1 MSISI
6 NRYVDITSG
15 VGGGAAVAR
24 RQLVG
29 RIVTKSTHLSS
40 DEIFEATSASAV
52 LEKFGNDVTSKEYRR
67 AMAYF
72 SFVNKNI
79 KKPRM
84 LSFVRWD
91 TVTFRPP
98 VFKGNTEPKTPS
110 MLADLKAMGADAGF
124 EIGYGTGAMVNVT
137 FDATAASDFIELAPI
152 IEAAIRTA
160 ATAQPVLATATV
172 QFNAASNRFIITGS
186 INGSTAGEIKFA
198 AASTHD
204 AAQSLGLISGD
215 TESTAGRVGDN
226 AVQTM
231 DRHTNNSDN
240 FGSFLFVDAL
250 DNWQSTTVGSRPQ
263 DIAAWNAALNN
274 KFMFCHYVTPQTATA
289 AWYATFRGFQGMAV
303 TLCQDNASMP
313 SIDDEVFQAQSPME
327 ILAAT
332 DYDSVNGTQNYMFYQ
347 FDGRSFAADAK
358 GKLAP
363 RPGTVGDDATADK
376 MDAYRVNYQ
385 GITMQAGQQIAFYQR
400 GLLMGGSTAAV
411 DMNTYA
417 NEMWLKDAIL
427 TSIMRLFLSLP
438 KVSANEV
445 GRGQV
450 LLNMTEVV
458 DQALS
463 NGTFSVGK
471 PLDQTQKT
479 YITLVT
485 GDDKAWHQVQGSGYW
500 LDANLVKETNHQTG
514 LDEWQFKYILVYSK
528 DDVIRK
534 VIGSDILI

>member
-40 DEIFEATSASAV
+40 DEIFEAASASAV

-67 AMAYF
+67 ATAYF

-91 TVTFRPP
+91 TVSFRPP

-110 MLADLKAMGADAGF
+110 TLAAIKGMTTPGFGIKYGTAATVNFTFDPTGADD
-124 EIGYGTGAMVNVT
+124 Y
-137 FDATAASDFIELAPI
+137 IELASI
-152 IEAAIRTA
+152 MQTALQAA
-160 ATAQPVLATATV
+160 ATSNPVLATATID
-172 QFNAASNRFIITGS
+172 FNVAANRFIITGGAG
-186 INGSTAGEIKFA
+186 GSTAGELVVEVG
-198 AASTHD
+198 STD
-204 AAQSLGLISGD
+204 DVADLLGLITGD
-215 TESTAGRVGDN
+215 KESTPGRVGDN

>member
-15 VGGGAAVAR
+15 VGGGAAVAQ

-29 RIVTKSTHLSS
+29 RIVTKSTHLAS

-52 LEKFGNDVTSKEYRR
+52 LAKFGNDVSSKEYRR
-67 AMAYF
+67 AAAYF
-72 SFVNKNI
+72 SFVSKTI
-79 KKPRM
+79 KSPKM

-110 MLADLKAMGADAGF
+110 MLTDLKAMGADAGF
-124 EIGYGTGAMVNVT
+124 EIGYGTGAMINVT
-137 FDATAASDFIELAPI
+137 FDATAAGDFIELAPI
-152 IEAAIRTA
+152 IEAALHTA
-160 ATAQPVLATATV
+160 AAATPVLATATV

-186 INGSTAGEIKFA
+186 LNGTSAGEIKVA

-204 AAQSLGLISGD
+204 AAQILGLISGD
-215 TESTAGRVGDN
+215 TDSTAGRVGDN

-231 DRHTNNSDN
+231 DRHAKASDN

-263 DIAAWNAALNN
+263 DVAEWNATFNN
-274 KFMFCHYVTPQTATA
+274 KYIFCHYVTPMQATA
-289 AWYATFRGFQGMAV
+289 AWFAKFRGYAGLAM
-303 TLCQDNASMP
+303 TLCQDNGAQP

-332 DYDSVNGTQNYMFYQ
+332 DYESVNGTQNFMFYQ
-347 FDGRSFAADAK
+347 FDSRSFAADAR
-358 GKLAP
+358 GNLAP
-363 RPGTVGDDATADK
+363 RPGTVGDDAVADA
-376 MDAYRVNYQ
+376 MDAYRINYQ

-400 GLLMGGSTAAV
+400 GLLMGGPTAATDINV
-411 DMNTYA
+411 YA
-417 NEMWLKDAIL
+417 NEMWLKDAFL
-427 TSIMRLFLSLP
+427 TVIMSLFLSLP
-438 KVSANEV
+438 KVSANEI
-445 GRGQV
+445 GRGQ
-450 LLNMTEVV
+450 LLLQMVGV
-458 DQALS
+458 ADRALN

-471 PLDQTQKT
+471 PLDSTQKA
-479 YITLVT
+479 YITQIT
-485 GDDKAWHQVQGSGYW
+485 GDDKAWHQVQGAGYW
-500 LDANLVKETNHQTG
+500 LDATLVKEVNHQTG
-514 LDEWQFKYILVYSK
+514 LNEWQFKYTLVYSK